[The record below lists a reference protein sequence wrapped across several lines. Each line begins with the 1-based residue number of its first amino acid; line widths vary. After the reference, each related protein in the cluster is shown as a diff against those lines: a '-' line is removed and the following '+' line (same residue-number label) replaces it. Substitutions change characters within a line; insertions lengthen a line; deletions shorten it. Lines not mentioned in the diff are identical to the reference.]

1 MLFPHQLGRAVL
13 FSPPSQLTPA
23 ISCRGH
29 AMETSRQS
37 PAESSLPS
45 ELLPSARCT
54 SASSLHCLVLPVT
67 KVVHKNPVFSGRL
80 PPPPLPRELL
90 HLAFLFSMLE
100 TERFR
105 LREVSFGP

>member
-23 ISCRGH
+23 VACRGH
-29 AMETSRQS
+29 AMETSCQS

-54 SASSLHCLVLPVT
+54 SASSLPCPALPAT
-67 KVVHKNPVFSGRL
+67 EVVHKTPVFSGRL

-100 TERFR
+100 TGRFG
-105 LREVSFGP
+105 LREVHFGP